1 MTASSK
7 FICGLVTLQ
16 NSVKPYHWKSRKG
29 ETDATAQRSPGISA
43 SLMRLAAVSERSECS
58 SCLVSLRAHYSKS
71 FITRI
76 KTVDSISSTVQGDPE
91 GIGLAYVDLAFG
103 SSLG

>member
-16 NSVKPYHWKSRKG
+16 NSVKPYHWKSKKG
-29 ETDATAQRSPGISA
+29 ETDAAAQRSPGISA

-76 KTVDSISSTVQGDPE
+76 KTVDSISSIDC
-91 GIGLAYVDLAFG
+91 YN
-103 SSLG
+103 